1 MSYSTRLYVLSLNTI
16 RYSFLANPTDVI
28 KVRMQAEYPQGRPYR
43 NTPHAFASVFH
54 EGAQSASA
62 LKISPLVGGL
72 RALWRGAEATTFRGV
87 VLTIS
92 QIASYDHIKQVFKSK
107 RLMQEGVP
115 LHVTASF
122 LAG

>member
-1 MSYSTRLYVLSLNTI
+1 
-16 RYSFLANPTDVI
+16 
-28 KVRMQAEYPQGRPYR
+28 MQAEYPQGRPYR
-43 NTPHAFASVFH
+43 NTSHAFASVFR
-54 EGAQSASA
+54 EGAHSAT
-62 LKISPLVGGL
+62 LLETSPLMGGL

-107 RLMQEGVP
+107 RWMQEGVG